1 MKSGDEIVAEFNVW
15 TTKLI
20 NDAKAS
26 HEAVVAEMSV
36 TRREISPFL
45 WGKVSARSSFLDE
58 ASVFIG
64 EEWADESRELQEEK
78 FHRDLMSWYE
88 PFKKEE
94 AVLAKEDQ
102 SRFAKLKVTSLCY
115 EN

>member
-26 HEAVVAEMSV
+26 HEAVVAEMSI

-45 WGKVSARSSFLDE
+45 LVKVSAGSSFLDE

-64 EEWADESRELQEEK
+64 EEWADENRERQEEE
-78 FHRDLMSWYE
+78 FHRGLMSWYE

-102 SRFAKLKVTSLCY
+102 SRCAKLKVASLY
-115 EN
+115 YIN

>member
-64 EEWADESRELQEEK
+64 EEWADESRERQEEE

-102 SRFAKLKVTSLCY
+102 SRCAKLKVASLY
-115 EN
+115 YIN